1 VSFGY
6 DLYSQ
11 SYLGDCDVVS
21 QTFYRRGR
29 KYEEVALLCYD
40 SYGYGYIKRGSRRT
54 YRTY

>member
-1 VSFGY
+1 MSFGY